1 MHLVTLAGRCPD
13 ADDGD
18 KHRETGMRW
27 AIAALALGL
36 AACDGSTTT
45 SPSADGTTAS
55 ADSYT
60 LEIRAMEEVQTY
72 LVTAPDGRIVG
83 GRAANGV
90 SALLDADRAQSLA
103 AEPMPAGE
111 PQPEVM
117 AMRWPG
123 FEMSISGDGEDANGE
138 NGSVNISIGGEQQVE
153 VRANEGGPGDA
164 DDSAYVRITGA
175 DEDAAREFI
184 NDAEE
189 LSAETKTEMLGAL
202 GLQ

>member
-1 MHLVTLAGRCPD
+1 
-13 ADDGD
+13 
-18 KHRETGMRW
+18 MRW
-27 AIAALALGL
+27 VIVALALGL

-45 SPSADGTTAS
+45 TSGGDGTTTAA
-55 ADSYT
+55 ADGYT
-60 LEIRAMEEVQTY
+60 LEIRAMESVQTY

-83 GRAANGV
+83 GRAAEGV
-90 SALLDADRAQSLA
+90 SALLDAGRAQSLA
-103 AEPMPAGE
+103 AEPPPEGE

-123 FEMSISGDGEDANGE
+123 FEMSISGDEENANGE

-164 DDSAYVRITGA
+164 D
-175 DEDAAREFI
+175 
-184 NDAEE
+184 E

-202 GLQ
+202 GL